1 MKISFLGAAKT
12 VTGSLFLL
20 ESQKS
25 KIIVDCGM
33 FQGGKIMEEVNASDF
48 AFDPSSVSAVILT
61 HAHIDHTGRLPKL
74 VKDGFQGD
82 IISTDATRD
91 LCDIMLR
98 DSAHIQQMEAEWTTR
113 KNVRKGE
120 PAAEPIYTDADV
132 EDTMQKFKIVNY
144 DDRYRLTEDIEINLI
159 NSGHMLGS
167 AFVELYIN
175 EDGKETKYIFT
186 GDVGNYN
193 QHILKDPQILKS
205 CDYLVIES
213 TYGNRYHEQI
223 DTYRNELLEIIIATL
238 KRRGN
243 VVIPSFAVGRT
254 QEILY
259 EINYYKENN
268 LLGEFAD
275 VPVYVDS
282 PLATQATEVFKRHYD
297 ISDKNTKELLK
308 SGDDPLVFDGLT
320 YSVTTDESIAIN
332 NDKTPKIIISASGMC
347 DAGRIRHHLK
357 YNLWQEKNSIV
368 FVGYQA
374 PGSLGRLLVDGEKM
388 VKLFGEEVIV
398 RAQIHTVDAY
408 SGHADLN
415 GLLNVIST
423 MQNKPK
429 KVVLVH
435 GEEDSILN
443 FSNEIKEKFSIPTI
457 IPSYGDVAD
466 VTLDTAIIDHLNI
479 DPLPTREKQPEIAL
493 PKPVGKNRKVISAIQ
508 QMANQTLQLK
518 KEISSSASDRI
529 MDYVNIINNILK
541 EEVKK

>member
-33 FQGGKIMEEVNASDF
+33 FQGGKTMEEVNASDF
-48 AFDPSSVSAVILT
+48 AFDPSGVSAVILT

-74 VKDGFQGD
+74 VKDGFKGD
-82 IISTDATRD
+82 IISTDATKD

-238 KRRGN
+238 KRKGN

-429 KVVLVH
+429 KVILVH

-466 VTLDTAIIDHLNI
+466 VTLDNAIFDHLNI
-479 DPLPTREKQPEIAL
+479 APLPTREKQPEIAL
-493 PKPVGKNRKVISAIQ
+493 PKPVGKNRNVISAIQ

-529 MDYVNIINNILK
+529 MDYVNIISKILK
-541 EEVKK
+541 EEIRK

>member
-193 QHILKDPQILKS
+193 QHILKDPQLLKS

-466 VTLDTAIIDHLNI
+466 VALDNAIIDHLNI
-479 DPLPTREKQPEIAL
+479 APLPTREKQPEIAL
-493 PKPVGKNRKVISAIQ
+493 PKPVGKNRNVISAIQ

-518 KEISSSASDRI
+518 KEISSNASDRI

>member
-33 FQGGKIMEEVNASDF
+33 FQGGKTMEEVNASDF
-48 AFDPSSVSAVILT
+48 AFDPSGVSAVILT

-74 VKDGFQGD
+74 VKDGFKGD
-82 IISTDATRD
+82 IISTDATKD

-113 KNVRKGE
+113 KNIRKGE

-238 KRRGN
+238 KRKGN

-466 VTLDTAIIDHLNI
+466 VTLDNAIFDHLNI
-479 DPLPTREKQPEIAL
+479 APLPTREKQPEIAL

-529 MDYVNIINNILK
+529 MDYVNIISSILK
-541 EEVKK
+541 EEMKK